1 MNKRSFGKLQLNRE
15 TLRNLNTG
23 ELQQVVGGIGTQL
36 EGCTD
41 GCYGNS
47 NASDCRFACPQTA
60 SCDCTSIGSDT
71 CQSGID
77 CSAFCNPTS
86 RC

>member
-15 TLRNLNTG
+15 TLRDLTTG
-23 ELQQVVGGIGTQL
+23 ELQQVVGGVGTQL

-41 GCYGNS
+41 GCGGNS

-60 SCDCTSIGSDT
+60 SCECNGGDWPWVTW
-71 CQSGID
+71 
-77 CSAFCNPTS
+77 SAAGCP
-86 RC
+86 